1 MFQQQESPMSSLEE
15 IFAKLFTYLFG
26 GQGNEHTAAKK
37 TKHATAKKTKR
48 ATAKKAKH
56 VAKRHSTRR

>member
-26 GQGNEHTAAKK
+26 GGGNEHTAAKK
-37 TKHATAKKTKR
+37 TKHAATKKTKG

-56 VAKRHSTRR
+56 VAKRHHTRR